1 MDRYQ
6 LLKKMYQTITECN
19 MIHKG
24 DTVLVG
30 VSGGPDS
37 VALLHLLYIVS
48 GDIPFTLGVAHLNHS
63 LRPAVSD
70 EDAAFVKLMAE
81 SLNLPYFV
89 KKIDPNYWETKEIG
103 SLEEKARECRYA
115 FFKDIAVRHQ
125 FNRVALAHHA
135 GDNAELV
142 LMRLIRGSG
151 VLGISGIPPVR
162 EDAGGGYR
170 IIRPLIRCTRDEIM
184 DFLNRER
191 LKCVHDASNT
201 DLRFLRNR
209 IRHRL
214 IPFIEASFNKNVE
227 QALNRLA
234 DITRSEEEW
243 IHSIMEPIFQSTI
256 LTQQGALLTLKI
268 NELKSAHPAVLRR
281 ILRMGIES
289 VKGNL
294 RRIGFTHIE
303 RTVKLIKG
311 IHSPKE
317 IHLPDQIRIIMDQ
330 SHLTIQKRTLKISVA
345 RQKRTHRHAK
355 GESVLFQYLLKEP
368 GVLSIE
374 EIGKT
379 LTVRRLTS
387 KKSVDYRNTDG
398 NIAFFD
404 AKKIRFPLTIRNV
417 TPGDRFHP
425 QGLQGTQKV
434 KKYFIDHKVSRA
446 DRVLSPILLSQN
458 RIIWLVGHR
467 IDNSVKVD
475 GSTRS
480 VMRVE
485 LSLAFLHKNG

>member
-6 LLKKMYQTITECN
+6 ILKKMHQTITECN

-24 DTVLVG
+24 DAVLVG

-37 VALLHLLYIVS
+37 IALLHLLYIVS

-70 EDAAFVKLMAE
+70 EDAEFVKSMAE
-81 SLNLPYFV
+81 SLNLPYFI
-89 KKIDPNYWETKEIG
+89 KKIDPNYWKTREAG

-115 FFKDIAVRHQ
+115 FFKEIAVRHQ
-125 FNRVALAHHA
+125 FSRVALAHHA

-151 VLGISGIPPVR
+151 LLGISGIPPVR
-162 EDAGGGYR
+162 EDVGGGYR

-184 DFLNRER
+184 DFLDRER
-191 LKCVHDASNT
+191 LKCTNDASNN

-227 QALNRLA
+227 QALNRFA
-234 DITRSEEEW
+234 DIARSEEEW
-243 IHSIMEPIFQSTI
+243 IHSVMESIFQSTMVK
-256 LTQQGALLTLKI
+256 QEGALLTLKMD
-268 NELKSAHPAVLRR
+268 ELKSAHPAVLRR

-303 RTVKLIKG
+303 RTVGLIKG

-317 IHLPDQIRIIMDQ
+317 IHLPDHIRIIMDQ
-330 SHLTIQKRTLKISVA
+330 SLLTIQKRTLEINVA
-345 RQKRTHRHAK
+345 RQKPTCRHAK
-355 GESVLFQYLLKEP
+355 GESVLFQYLLKGP
-368 GVLSIE
+368 GVLIIE
-374 EIGKT
+374 EIGKI
-379 LTVRRLTS
+379 LRVRRLTS
-387 KKSVDYRNTDG
+387 KRSVDYRNGDG

-404 AKKIRFPLTIRNV
+404 AKKIHFPLTIRNV
-417 TPGDRFHP
+417 NPGDRFHP
-425 QGLQGTQKV
+425 LGLQGAQKV
-434 KKYFIDHKVSRA
+434 KKFFIDHKVSRA

-458 RIIWLVGHR
+458 RIIWLAGHR
-467 IDNSVKVD
+467 IDDSVKVD

-480 VMRVE
+480 VMRAE
-485 LSLAFLHKNG
+485 LSLDFPYKNG